1 MRSQGFRIGFW
12 SSSRIGCFSNTDL
25 LSIFPFPVCNSVTMD
40 IDETSV
46 NAVLSLLLAFIKHLL
61 TRHLFYLRFG
71 NSYRLT
77 PGFLPGWQKCCCKH
91 ERKRKKLKK
100 KVEETVLQ
108 KRVLFK
114 SRKTNWSNLMWRWLQ
129 NWKTRSICVL
139 LRSVRKGKQE
149 KTLFDF
155 VGSAGWLHFL
165 QCCTLYFAQQSKDS
179 KAAWNH
185 ELLQN

>member
-1 MRSQGFRIGFW
+1 
-12 SSSRIGCFSNTDL
+12 
-25 LSIFPFPVCNSVTMD
+25 MD

-155 VGSAGWLHFL
+155 VGSALSRPGFIFCNAALF
-165 QCCTLYFAQQSKDS
+165 TLLS
-179 KAAWNH
+179 KAKTAK
-185 ELLQN
+185 LLEIMNCYKTKNFSFI

>member
-1 MRSQGFRIGFW
+1 
-12 SSSRIGCFSNTDL
+12 
-25 LSIFPFPVCNSVTMD
+25 MD

-155 VGSAGWLHFL
+155 VGSAGIASFFEILHSL
-165 QCCTLYFAQQSKDS
+165 LCSAKQRQQSCLKSWIATKLITFPSFKSFQHWWSCDIG
-179 KAAWNH
+179 
-185 ELLQN
+185 L